1 MAGAPAHRLPYLHHG
16 SSPHTRGT
24 GTRKANAS
32 TSGRFIPACAGN
44 TVPRHACR
52 WRCAVHPRMRGEHN
66 ESPLDVPP
74 SFGAHASAGSACTEP
89 DQCHRVQTIP
99 DTCLGPRCRAPQSL
113 RLDPG
118 SQNLLRN
125 DKASGQFP
133 HRARTRPARHLA
145 DRVAHR
151 PQNLRI
157 GCTQLLSC
165 TLQTRFVAMQ
175 INHCCCTTSASN
187 ASNPIPVPSGWAL
200 VTTSWGR
207 PPTSTTSPR
216 ATSCTSFHL
225 QVRRG

>member
-1 MAGAPAHRLPYLHHG
+1 M
-16 SSPHTRGT
+16 
-24 GTRKANAS
+24 
-32 TSGRFIPACAGN
+32 
-44 TVPRHACR
+44 
-52 WRCAVHPRMRGEHN
+52 
-66 ESPLDVPP
+66 PP
-74 SFGAHASAGSACTEP
+74 SFGAHASAGSASTEP
-89 DQCHRVQTIP
+89 DQCHRVQSIP
-99 DTCLGPRCRAPQSL
+99 DACLSPRCRAPQSL

-133 HRARTRPARHLA
+133 HRARTRPARHVA
-145 DRVAHR
+145 DRAAHR
-151 PQNLRI
+151 LQNLRI

-207 PPTSTTSPR
+207 APDLDDIAPGDILHILPFSGQARLIGVQLILSQFRIQVGLIEDRPHLARLPR
-216 ATSCTSFHL
+216 L
-225 QVRRG
+225 QPQRGLDGKVIRVKEGIDVLPNSVH